1 MKKLLTILPIL
12 LITACGSESAP
23 TPDATATTSTATA
36 SSTPLPTKEEA
47 AAVIRE
53 SAEFGDFQFTFSSF
67 SLPVQRSMMN
77 EPALAGAQELKE
89 AGWIAFDG
97 SGDVVLT
104 AKSKGDKRFLVRPN
118 GFIDIVPLA
127 KKEFGEAA
135 SVERT
140 PDGNAAVDF
149 SWRWS
154 PNEVG
159 SSFKSGLIKER
170 FSIDHKARA
179 TLMQDAGRW
188 TVLLIEPK

>member
-1 MKKLLTILPIL
+1 MKTLLTILPL
-12 LITACGSESAP
+12 LFLAACSPESAAP
-23 TPDATATTSTATA
+23 PQATETA
-36 SSTPLPTKEEA
+36 SSSAPAAVALPTKEDA
-47 AAVIRE
+47 VAVIRD

-77 EPALAGAQELKE
+77 APALAGAQELKD

-97 SGDVVLT
+97 SGDAVLT
-104 AKSKGDKRFLVRPN
+104 AKSKDDKRFLVRPN

-127 KKEFGEAA
+127 KKEFGEVA

-149 SWRWS
+149 SWRWI

-170 FSIDHKARA
+170 FSTDHKARA
-179 TLMQDAGRW
+179 TLMQDGGKW

>member
-12 LITACGSESAP
+12 LLAACGHESGPPQNATAPASSAP
-23 TPDATATTSTATA
+23 PPSVA
-36 SSTPLPTKEEA
+36 LPTKDEA

-77 EPALAGAQELKE
+77 APALAGAQELKD

-97 SGDVVLT
+97 SGNAVLT
-104 AKSKGDKRFLVRPN
+104 AKSKDDRRFLVRPN

-127 KKEFGEAA
+127 KKEFGEVA

-140 PDGNAAVDF
+140 TDGNAAVEF
-149 SWRWS
+149 SWRWI

-159 SSFKSGLIKER
+159 SAFKSGLIKER
-170 FSIDHKARA
+170 FSTDHKARA
-179 TLMQDAGRW
+179 TLMQDGGKW